1 MLKPI
6 HKFRSDA
13 AGNWR
18 PRERDPETQGELK
31 GRLRGIDLN
40 EQADYLN
47 FALPFLINDICKLTG
62 LGVHKGAHEIKT
74 SRNGMRCIQFHDK
87 SFAHIFYSRLCSHDD
102 DKGLTVV
109 RWSIENENFRQI
121 NNKEPQLMML
131 KSAGSTIDVEAFE
144 AAAGGTMFGRAALCG

>member
-13 AGNWR
+13 VGKWR
-18 PRERDPETQGELK
+18 PREWGLETQGELK
-31 GRLRGIDLN
+31 VRLRLRGIDLN

-74 SRNGMRCIQFHDK
+74 SRNG
-87 SFAHIFYSRLCSHDD
+87 SFAHIFYSRFCSHHDD
-102 DKGLTVV
+102 QGQTVI
-109 RWSIENENFRQI
+109 RWSLENETFRQV
-121 NNKEPQLMML
+121 NNREPQLMML
-131 KSAGSTIDVEAFE
+131 KSAVSTIDVESFE
-144 AAAGGTMFGRAALCG
+144 AAVEGTGFDRAALCG